1 MQARLSAIGNT
12 PVTIGSRVPKWD
24 VLFRFSSFFM
34 IVSTPKLVGPEGLSM
49 FIIENSRSSFIGFVS
64 WIFFVSGFI
73 CLFLRISF
81 YTFAFCLNL

>member
-1 MQARLSAIGNT
+1 
-12 PVTIGSRVPKWD
+12 
-24 VLFRFSSFFM
+24 
-34 IVSTPKLVGPEGLSM
+34 LSM

-64 WIFFVSGFI
+64 WRVFISGFI